1 MRKMSFEIVVDGF
14 SHEIWVSDKK
24 KMSISSVYL
33 NGQPLTM
40 EEAPKLLEFL
50 DLSASPNFKG
60 DDVSKEQLCLALLG
74 RSPILKLTMI
84 EVIPGGIKI
93 TIREDRTGGSEYVFR
108 ANLGLTPEFSVRVVD
123 PVTGQTEELYQIKAN
138 HSGTIGLSRLDRKPG
153 SNWWGPAES
162 LKIRTNGAITFEK
175 S

>member
-33 NGQPLTM
+33 NGQPLTT

-50 DLSASPNFKG
+50 DLSASPDFKG
-60 DDVSKEQLCLALLG
+60 DGVSKEQLYLALLG

-84 EVIPGGIKI
+84 EVVPGGIKI
-93 TIREDRTGGSEYVFR
+93 TIKEDISGGAEYVFR
-108 ANLGLTPEFSVRVVD
+108 ANLGLIPEFSVRVVE
-123 PVTGQTEELYQIKAN
+123 PITGQTEELYQIKVN
-138 HSGTIGLSRLDRKPG
+138 QSGTISLSRLNRRPSSG
-153 SNWWGPAES
+153 WWGPAES